1 MESRM
6 TVAELPGD
14 SQSLAAQFAA
24 SLERVLGSC
33 ERVESRD
40 AVADVVVRRIVAWA
54 AELEAPTA
62 DPTIVE
68 VLSWAPG
75 ELPVP
80 ELEDRMKEHD
90 IRLLVPADLHD
101 DQSRA
106 RAAACGIGLTSVD
119 AAFASTGSVALA
131 PGPGRS
137 RAASLL
143 PLRHIML
150 VPLSRIYPTVEDW
163 LRSLRQAGR
172 LSDLLQR
179 SAQIVFVTGPSKSAD
194 IELILAL
201 GVHGP
206 QVVHAVVFDDT
217 NEG

>member
-1 MESRM
+1 M
-6 TVAELPGD
+6 
-14 SQSLAAQFAA
+14 
-24 SLERVLGSC
+24 
-33 ERVESRD
+33 
-40 AVADVVVRRIVAWA
+40 
-54 AELEAPTA
+54 
-62 DPTIVE
+62 
-68 VLSWAPG
+68 
-75 ELPVP
+75 
-80 ELEDRMKEHD
+80 
-90 IRLLVPADLHD
+90 
-101 DQSRA
+101 
-106 RAAACGIGLTSVD
+106 IGLTSVD

-163 LRSLRQAGR
+163 LRFLRQAGR

-217 NEG
+217 NEV

>member
-1 MESRM
+1 M
-6 TVAELPGD
+6 TVADVRDD
-14 SQSLAAQFAA
+14 SQSLADQFAA
-24 SLERVLGSC
+24 SLEQALGSC
-33 ERVESRD
+33 ELVESRE

-54 AELEAPTA
+54 AELEAPTV
-62 DPTIVE
+62 DGTTVD

-80 ELEDRMKEHD
+80 ELEDRMRERD
-90 IRLLVPADLHD
+90 IRLFVPADLHE

-106 RAAACGIGLTSVD
+106 RAAASVIGLTSVN
-119 AAFASTGSVALA
+119 AAFASTGSVALV

-143 PLRHIML
+143 PLRHMIL
-150 VPLSRIYPTVEDW
+150 VPMSRIYPTVEDW
-163 LRSLRQAGR
+163 LRSLRQADR
-172 LSDLLQR
+172 LRDLLQR

-206 QVVHAVVFDDT
+206 KVVHAVVFDDT
-217 NEG
+217 NGG